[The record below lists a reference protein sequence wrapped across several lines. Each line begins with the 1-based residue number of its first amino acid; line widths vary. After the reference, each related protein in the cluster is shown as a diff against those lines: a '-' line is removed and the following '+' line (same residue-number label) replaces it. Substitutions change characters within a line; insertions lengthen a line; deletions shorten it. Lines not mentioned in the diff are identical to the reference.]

1 VSSLRVSESIL
12 DLVGRTPLLRLTK
25 LEPSG
30 GAQIW
35 AKLEYLNP
43 GGSLKD
49 RAAIGMVVAAE
60 RDGRLTPRSVIIE
73 PTAGNTGIGLALVG
87 RQRGYRVVLVVPANF
102 SREKLLVM
110 QALGGEL
117 VITPQEPGI
126 RGAIE
131 KAHELARS
139 IPHAVVLQQFENPAN
154 PAYHHDTTAVELWEQ
169 TGGQVDAIVI
179 GAGTG
184 GTFSGVVRYFR
195 ERGSAA
201 RAVLVEPQGS
211 IWSGGQH
218 GPHRVEGIGGS
229 FWPGTLDR
237 ALIDEIITV
246 PDDPAFETT
255 RALARECGVL
265 SGGSG
270 GAAVNGAIQ
279 VAARLTRAAKVVT
292 IIPDAAER
300 YISKGVYGHEPEN
313 SEYRIQNTE

>member
-43 GGSLKD
+43 GGSVKD
-49 RAAIGMVVAAE
+49 RIAIGMVLAAE
-60 RDGRLTPRSVIIE
+60 REGQLRPGSVIIE

-87 RQRGYRVVLVVPANF
+87 RQRGYRVILVVPANF
-102 SREKLLVM
+102 SREKMTLM

-117 VITPQEPGI
+117 VVTPEDAGI

-131 KAHELARS
+131 KAHELAEQIEGS
-139 IPHAVVLQQFENPAN
+139 CVLQQFENASN
-154 PAYHHDTTAVELWEQ
+154 PDYHHDTTGVELWEQ
-169 TGGQVDAIVI
+169 TGGRADALVI

-184 GTFSGVVRYFR
+184 GTFTGVVRYFR

-211 IWSGGQH
+211 IWSGAEH

-237 ALIDEIITV
+237 SLIDEIITV
-246 PDDPAFETT
+246 PDDPAFETART
-255 RALARECGVL
+255 LALECGVL

-270 GAAVNGAIQ
+270 GAAVNAAIQ
-279 VAARLTRAAKVVT
+279 VAQRLPPTARVVT
-292 IIPDAAER
+292 IVPDSGER
-300 YISKGVYGHEPEN
+300 YLSKGVYD
-313 SEYRIQNTE
+313 

>member
-60 RDGRLTPRSVIIE
+60 RDGRLTPQSVIIE

-87 RQRGYRVVLVVPANF
+87 RQRGYRVILVVPANF
-102 SREKLLVM
+102 SREKLIVM

-117 VITPQEPGI
+117 VITPQESGI

-139 IPHAVVLQQFENPAN
+139 IPGAIVLQQFENLAN
-154 PAYHHDTTAVELWEQ
+154 PAYHHDTTAAELWEQ
-169 TGGQVDAIVI
+169 TDGKVDAIVI

-184 GTFSGVVRYFR
+184 GTFTGVIRYFR
-195 ERGSAA
+195 ERGSPA

-211 IWSGGQH
+211 IWSGAPQ

-279 VAARLTRAAKVVT
+279 VAGRLAREAKVAT

-300 YISKGVYGHEPEN
+300 YISKGVYDP
-313 SEYRIQNTE
+313 

>member
-12 DLVGRTPLLRLTK
+12 DLVGRTPLLRLRQ

-43 GGSLKD
+43 GGSVKD
-49 RAAIGMVVAAE
+49 RAALGMVLAAE
-60 RDGRLTPRSVIIE
+60 RDGRLTRESVIIE
-73 PTAGNTGIGLALVG
+73 PTAGNTGIGLALIG
-87 RQRGYRVVLVVPANF
+87 SQRGYRVILVVPANF

-110 QALGGEL
+110 RALGGEL
-117 VITPQEPGI
+117 VITPEDDGI
-126 RGAIE
+126 RGAI
-131 KAHELARS
+131 ARARELAET
-139 IPHAVVLQQFENPAN
+139 IPHACVLQQFENPSN
-154 PAYHHDTTAVELWEQ
+154 PQYHHDVTGAELWEQ
-169 TGGQVDAIVI
+169 LDGRADAIVI

-184 GTFSGVVRYFR
+184 GTFTGVIRYFR
-195 ERGSAA
+195 ERGSQA

-211 IWSGGQH
+211 IWSGAER

-246 PDDPAFETT
+246 KDDSAFETT
-255 RALARECGVL
+255 RALARACGVL

-279 VAARLTRAAKVVT
+279 IARRLGAGARVATV
-292 IIPDAAER
+292 IPDGAER
-300 YISKGVYGHEPEN
+300 YISKGVFDED
-313 SEYRIQNTE
+313 